1 MQIPSPLPSPFVPPF
16 SWPGAEAQGSIAKQ
30 PSTRP
35 WIVLS
40 LLAVVFFLAATHSS
54 SAAETAEPTPILSAE
69 TVLADPAKS
78 PEWRDL
84 FAELGKPRNR
94 VSRFEERRYF
104 PFRDKPVVL
113 QGEIR
118 ILPDRGLSLSY
129 LGTKPHVIIIDQQG
143 VLMRDERGRE
153 RAAPDDDR
161 ARAATSALS
170 HILRFD
176 LVALE
181 KEFVVHG
188 IRNGADWTLGFVSRD
203 PTFTNLLGSVIVHGK
218 DAELNRI
225 DMIKSPQQRI
235 EILITSTMAD
245 VIFPVDVL
253 QRFFR

>member
-1 MQIPSPLPSPFVPPF
+1 MLL
-16 SWPGAEAQGSIAKQ
+16 
-30 PSTRP
+30 
-35 WIVLS
+35 LS
-40 LLAVVFFLAATHSS
+40 FYALAATQSS
-54 SAAETAEPTPILSAE
+54 SAAEPAEPSPILSDS
-69 TVLADPAKS
+69 TVLTDPAKS

-84 FAELGKPRNR
+84 FAALGKPRNR

-104 PFRDKPVVL
+104 PFREKPVVL

-118 ILPDRGLSLSY
+118 IVPDRGLSLSY
-129 LGTKPHVIIIDQQG
+129 LGAKPHVIIIDQKG

-188 IRNGADWTLGFVSRD
+188 IRNGDDWTLGFVSRD
-203 PTFTNLLGSVIVHGK
+203 PAFSNLLGSVIVHGK
-218 DAELNRI
+218 EAELSRI

-245 VIFPVDVL
+245 VIFPEDVL